1 MDINKKLSQFIDVE
15 STDST
20 TLIPVVQGS
29 PLFNAK
35 ITPKKFADSIK
46 PYVLKGMDFPTLVSR
61 LDTNDIEISDLKSN
75 KVDKVIGKSLVD
87 DSEIQR
93 LANVTNQTVP
103 TKTSEIIND
112 SGFIDTDDLADLGGG
127 DMLKSIYDTDNSG
140 VVDNAEKVNGLT
152 VETAVPLDAKF
163 TDTITDVSG
172 LATKLELEDK
182 VDKEYGMTLIDE
194 EEVTR
199 LSTVVNQDL
208 SGLATKEEVG
218 SKVDKVEGKSLIDD
232 AEIARLSGVSNQD
245 ISNLATK
252 DELENLVVKEAGKSL
267 ILDTEIERLESVT
280 NQTLEGLGA
289 EDANNKK
296 SLLNP
301 LSETEYPNS
310 KAVADYVTD
319 SLPEDNRDTL
329 NQVTATG
336 TYTLPLNRQT
346 QITEELTGSN
356 TFILTDPFE
365 GIVNESVVHFRVGSE
380 VPTLAYDFTPKW
392 LNESVIEL
400 KADKSYTI
408 VFEQLK
414 QGVEWIIKASWGEY

>member
-46 PYVLKGMDFPTLVSR
+46 PYILKGMDFPTLVSR

-75 KVDKVIGKSLVD
+75 KVDKVIGKSLID

-127 DMLKSIYDTDNSG
+127 DMLKSVYDTDNSG

-232 AEIARLSGVSNQD
+232 AEITRLSGVSNQD
-245 ISNLATK
+245 ISNLAAK
-252 DELENLVVKEAGKSL
+252 NELENLVAKEAGKSL

-280 NQTLEGLGA
+280 NQTLEDLGA
-289 EDANNKK
+289 EDVNNKK

-414 QGVEWIIKASWGEY
+414 QGVEWVIKASWGKY